1 VTYTLDWPVTYTL
14 ALETLETLETGWT
27 RLLARE
33 PHQLSLPRK
42 PV

>member
-1 VTYTLDWPVTYTL
+1 MTYTLDWPVTYTL
-14 ALETLETLETGWT
+14 ALETLETGWT